1 MLLAAGQNGKSIE
14 LEPLLAK
21 GYQLILLVPAMN
33 EEGIIE
39 QTMRL
44 FLRETAN
51 LPNVKMVIIDDA
63 SSDDTAL
70 LVKSFSKQAGGKIQL
85 LQRQLPQAQTG
96 KGTALNWAYQ
106 QVILESRDPGSFDL
120 RRFGRGCLHGGRK
133 LPEGY
138 PVFCPG

>member
-1 MLLAAGQNGKSIE
+1 MLLAAGQNGKSIK

-63 SSDDTAL
+63 SSDDTAF
-70 LVKSFSKQAGGKIQL
+70 LVKNFSKQAGGKIQL

-96 KGTALNWAYQ
+96 KGNGPT
-106 QVILESRDPGSFDL
+106 SKSS
-120 RRFGRGCLHGGRK
+120 
-133 LPEGY
+133 
-138 PVFCPG
+138 

>member
-44 FLRETAN
+44 FFKGNSE
-51 LPNVKMVIIDDA
+51 
-63 SSDDTAL
+63 
-70 LVKSFSKQAGGKIQL
+70 F
-85 LQRQLPQAQTG
+85 AQCKNG
-96 KGTALNWAYQ
+96 HH
-106 QVILESRDPGSFDL
+106 R
-120 RRFGRGCLHGGRK
+120 
-133 LPEGY
+133 
-138 PVFCPG
+138 